1 MKYILM
7 CGGRYDEF
15 TTPKQLLKVNGE
27 VIIERTIRLLKEN
40 GIKDIAISTTNP
52 AFDYLEVPK
61 LKHNNTFIHE
71 YKNEK
76 AKGWW
81 LDAFYPTD
89 EPTCYIWGDVYFSE
103 AAIKTIVETETDD
116 IELFGSMPPF
126 ADNYV
131 KRWIEPFALKVF
143 NTNHLKESIQKTKEL
158 AIEGKTWRTNPII
171 WELWTVIKD
180 VPLQTKADE
189 YIYNYTAINGYTI
202 DVDDADDVIKIENY
216 LKLGGEFK
224 MVKVIAL
231 REFTYGNFNKITNLV
246 RNDKEKNENGKL
258 YGKDTFECTE
268 EMAKYLTGGCG
279 YVLVKVLELIPEEI
293 PIVKTVEENKKVIE
307 NEEPKVEVNQFG
319 NPVGTRKIKK
329 TTKNKK

>member
-1 MKYILM
+1 MKYIIM
-7 CGGRYDEF
+7 AGGRYDEF
-15 TTPKQLLKVNGE
+15 QTPKQLLKVNGE

-81 LDAFYPTD
+81 LDAFYPTE

-103 AAIKTIVETETDD
+103 TAIKTIVETETDD

-143 NTNHLKESIQKTKEL
+143 NTNHLKESIEKTKEL
-158 AIEGKTWRTNPII
+158 ALEGKTFRENPII

-180 VPLQTKADE
+180 VPLQTKAGE
-189 YIYNYTAINGYTI
+189 YIYNYIAINDYTT
-202 DVDDADDVIKIENY
+202 DVDSKEDITRIENCF
-216 LKLGGEFK
+216 KLGGEIK
-224 MVKVIAL
+224 VVKVKAL
-231 REFTYGNFNKITNLV
+231 REFTYGKFDKITNLE
-246 RNDKEKNENGKL
+246 RYDKERNQDGRL
-258 YGKDTFECTE
+258 YEKDTFECTKD
-268 EMAKYLTGGCG
+268 MATYLTGGCG
-279 YVLVKVLELIPEEI
+279 YVLVKVIEVIPEEPKQDAKI
-293 PIVKTVEENKKVIE
+293 EENASTEKQDADMQVKEVKK
-307 NEEPKVEVNQFG
+307 P
-319 NPVGTRKIKK
+319 
-329 TTKNKK
+329 NKKRKKK

>member
-1 MKYILM
+1 MKYIIM
-7 CGGRYDEF
+7 AGGRYDEF

-40 GIKDIAISTTNP
+40 RIKDIAISTTNP

-89 EPTCYIWGDVYFSE
+89 KPTCYIWGDVYFSE
-103 AAIKTIVETETDD
+103 SAIKTIVETETDD

-143 NTNHLKESIQKTKEL
+143 NTNHLKESIEKTKEL
-158 AIEGKTWRTNPII
+158 ALEGKTFRENPII
-171 WELWTVIKD
+171 WELWTVIKN
-180 VPLQTKADE
+180 VPLQTKPDE
-189 YIYNYTAINGYTI
+189 YIYNYIAINDYTT
-202 DVDDADDVIKIENY
+202 DVDNKADVIKIENY
-216 LKLGGEFK
+216 LKLGGEIK
-224 MVKVIAL
+224 MIKVKAL
-231 REFTYGNFNKITNLV
+231 QEFTYGNFNNITNLE
-246 RNDKEKNENGKL
+246 RHDKNKNKDGRL
-258 YGKDTFECTE
+258 YAGDIFECTK
-268 EMAKYLTGGCG
+268 EMAEYLTGKCG
-279 YVLVKVLELIPEEI
+279 YVLVKVIEVIPEETPVI
-293 PIVKTVEENKKVIE
+293 EKVEEIKEEKPKTKKA
-307 NEEPKVEVNQFG
+307 
-319 NPVGTRKIKK
+319 RKPRKK
-329 TTKNKK
+329 K

>member
-1 MKYILM
+1 M

-81 LDAFYPTD
+81 LDAFYPTN

-143 NTNHLKESIQKTKEL
+143 NTNHLKESIEKTKDHSTFYHL
-158 AIEGKTWRTNPII
+158 LYHEGGDIIGVCVHTEASVKTEFLGQFVRDTGAATAANH
-171 WELWTVIKD
+171 LVAQA
-180 VPLQTKADE
+180 LGLHQLDE
-189 YIYNYTAINGYTI
+189 VGHVV
-202 DVDDADDVIKIENY
+202 DVDILLGHGLRHQQGIGVEFDA
-216 LKLGGEFK
+216 LGDELLVGHLRAE
-224 MVKVIAL
+224 VVGLNHLVALQSVVAGIAL
-231 REFTYGNFNKITNLV
+231 HVHDGI
-246 RNDKEKNENGKL
+246 
-258 YGKDTFECTE
+258 DTH
-268 EMAKYLTGGCG
+268 GVG
-279 YVLVKVLELIPEEI
+279 
-293 PIVKTVEENKKVIE
+293 
-307 NEEPKVEVNQFG
+307 
-319 NPVGTRKIKK
+319 VGTRRGADDDDLTSDVLLDVFVGLIHVHRGRFHLGHIDG
-329 TTKNKK
+329 

>member
-1 MKYILM
+1 MKYIIM
-7 CGGRYDEF
+7 AGGRYDEF

-40 GIKDIAISTTNP
+40 RIKDIAISTTNP
-52 AFDYLEVPK
+52 AFNYLEVPK

-103 AAIKTIVETETDD
+103 VAIKTIVETETDD

-143 NTNHLKESIQKTKEL
+143 NTNHLKESIEKTKEL
-158 AIEGKTWRTNPII
+158 ALEGKTFRENPII
-171 WELWTVIKD
+171 WELWTVIKN
-180 VPLQTKADE
+180 VPLQTKPDE
-189 YIYNYTAINGYTI
+189 YIYNYIAINDYTT
-202 DVDDADDVIKIENY
+202 DVDNKEDVIRIENY
-216 LKLGGEFK
+216 LKLGGEIK
-224 MVKVIAL
+224 MIKVKAL
-231 REFTYGNFNKITNLV
+231 REFTYGKFDKITNLE
-246 RNDKEKNENGKL
+246 RYDKEKKQDGRL
-258 YGKDTFECTE
+258 YEKDTFECTDD
-268 EMAKYLTGGCG
+268 MAKYLTGGCG
-279 YVLVKVLELIPEEI
+279 YVLVKVIEVIPEEV
-293 PIVKTVEENKKVIE
+293 PVVENVEEKIEEIKESAKEEVKK
-307 NEEPKVEVNQFG
+307 
-319 NPVGTRKIKK
+319 
-329 TTKNKK
+329 KNKKSKKK

>member
-52 AFDYLEVPK
+52 AFDYLDVPK

-126 ADNYV
+126 AYNYV

-143 NTNHLKESIQKTKEL
+143 NTNHLKESIEKTKEL
-158 AIEGKTWRTNPII
+158 ALEGKTFRENPII
-171 WELWTVIKD
+171 WELWTVIKN
-180 VPLQTKADE
+180 VPLQTKAGE
-189 YIYNYTAINGYTI
+189 YIYNYKAINDYTT
-202 DVDDADDVIKIENY
+202 DVDSKEDITRIENCF
-216 LKLGGEFK
+216 KLGGEIK
-224 MVKVIAL
+224 MVKVKAL
-231 REFTYGNFNKITNLV
+231 REFTYGNFDKITNLV
-246 RNDKEKNENGKL
+246 RNDKNKNQHGRLYEK
-258 YGKDTFECTE
+258 DVFECTK
-268 EMAKYLTGGCG
+268 EMATYLTGGCG
-279 YVLVKVLELIPEEI
+279 YVLVKILEVIPDE
-293 PIVKTVEENKKVIE
+293 VVEELQEVIE
-307 NEEPKVEVNQFG
+307 ETKAEEEEKPK
-319 NPVGTRKIKK
+319 KAKK
-329 TTKNKK
+329 TKKK